1 VGYTKKSGRVIKI
14 FFITHIN
21 KIHDDHIEEDMFI
34 DEQPEE
40 PITNIVDVQ
49 PEQPQ
54 E

>member
-1 VGYTKKSGRVIKI
+1 MEWAYIKS
-14 FFITHIN
+14 FFITNIK

-34 DEQPEE
+34 DEQPEG
-40 PITNIVDVQ
+40 PITNIVDEQ